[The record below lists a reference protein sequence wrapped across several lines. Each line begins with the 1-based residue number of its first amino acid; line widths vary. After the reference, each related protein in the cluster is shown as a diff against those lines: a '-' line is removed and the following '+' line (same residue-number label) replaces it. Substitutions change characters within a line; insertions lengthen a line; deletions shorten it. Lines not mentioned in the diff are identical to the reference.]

1 MPARP
6 RRRMAT
12 VAVVLGVALLLLVL
26 VPVGGFV
33 FAWQQAAVDTRG
45 KVEFDR
51 PLAVPP
57 LQEGR
62 VDADGTRVFELT
74 AQEGRHD
81 LGGDQPSQTW
91 GFNGSYLGPTLRAHR
106 GERVRVDVANELP
119 EATTVH
125 WHGMHLPAAMDG
137 GPHQLVRPGATWH
150 PTWTVD
156 QPAATLW
163 YHPHPHG
170 QTADHVSRGLAG
182 MFLLTDDEEE
192 ALDLPRRYGV
202 DDLPV
207 VVQDKDVRGNG
218 NLGNGTGRTIVVN
231 GTPGPYAEVS
241 SERVRLRLLNAAT
254 MRVMDFRFDDG
265 GEFDLVATD
274 GGLLPRPTKLR
285 HLRMSPGERAEVVV
299 SLRPGERRVLQSV
312 QPDLGGNV
320 LSNHFDGGAASFDVL
335 ELRAADRLT
344 PAPPVPD
351 VLSTSNLATAGS
363 ETDDVVRRSFELN
376 GRQINGRSMDM
387 ARVDFAPTVDT
398 TELWTV
404 RNVADSAHNFHVHD
418 VQFRVLSVDGRP
430 PSAEYAGLHDTIYL
444 PPKVEFRIL
453 MRFADYSDPE
463 SPYMVHCHLLRHED
477 EGMMAQFAVVRPGEE
492 AARPVTR
499 GGGDHDGADHAGGH
513 GHAH

>member
-1 MPARP
+1 
-6 RRRMAT
+6 
-12 VAVVLGVALLLLVL
+12 
-26 VPVGGFV
+26 
-33 FAWQQAAVDTRG
+33 
-45 KVEFDR
+45 
-51 PLAVPP
+51 
-57 LQEGR
+57 
-62 VDADGTRVFELT
+62 
-74 AQEGRHD
+74 
-81 LGGDQPSQTW
+81 
-91 GFNGSYLGPTLRAHR
+91 
-106 GERVRVDVANELP
+106 
-119 EATTVH
+119 
-125 WHGMHLPAAMDG
+125 
-137 GPHQLVRPGATWH
+137 
-150 PTWTVD
+150 
-156 QPAATLW
+156 
-163 YHPHPHG
+163 
-170 QTADHVSRGLAG
+170 

-207 VVQDKDVRGNG
+207 VVQDKDVRANG

-351 VLSTSNLATAGS
+351 VLSTSNLATAGG

-387 ARVDFAPTVDT
+387 ARVDSRPRSTRPSCGRCATSRTLRTTSTSTTCSSGSCPSTAGHRLPSTPGCTTPSTCRRRWSSASSCGSPTT
-398 TELWTV
+398 ATP
-404 RNVADSAHNFHVHD
+404 S
-418 VQFRVLSVDGRP
+418 RP
-430 PSAEYAGLHDTIYL
+430 TWCTATCCAT
-444 PPKVEFRIL
+444 R
-453 MRFADYSDPE
+453 
-463 SPYMVHCHLLRHED
+463 
-477 EGMMAQFAVVRPGEE
+477 
-492 AARPVTR
+492 TR
-499 GGGDHDGADHAGGH
+499 G
-513 GHAH
+513 